1 MAALSA
7 EDTTTALR
15 ELESGLAL
23 AQEIPALTAD
33 MQRLRDNLANAAISE
48 LPPANASTQAPIYLA
63 GYGYG
68 RTDDAE

>member
-7 EDTTTALR
+7 EDADTALR

-23 AQEIPALTAD
+23 PQDIPALTAD
-33 MQRLRDNLANAAISE
+33 MRRLRDNLAQNRPSE
-48 LPPANASTQAPIYLA
+48 PSADAPTPAPIYLA

-68 RTDDAE
+68 RSGDAE